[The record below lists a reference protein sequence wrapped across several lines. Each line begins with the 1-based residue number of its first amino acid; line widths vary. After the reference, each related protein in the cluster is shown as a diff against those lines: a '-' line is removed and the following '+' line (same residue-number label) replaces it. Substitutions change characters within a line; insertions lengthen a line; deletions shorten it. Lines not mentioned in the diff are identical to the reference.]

1 MNDSIDKRF
10 YKIKEVSELLDL
22 PASTLRFWET
32 QFTILKPRRNDGGT
46 RFYTPADI
54 EILKMIK
61 YLIKDKGLK
70 IEAAQE
76 AIRHNQSG
84 IRRHHRAIE
93 TLKDVRSRL
102 QSILAAL
109 NKLR

>member
-46 RFYTPADI
+46 RFYTP
-54 EILKMIK
+54 EI
-61 YLIKDKGLK
+61 G
-70 IEAAQE
+70 
-76 AIRHNQSG
+76 
-84 IRRHHRAIE
+84 RAH
-93 TLKDVRSRL
+93 V
-102 QSILAAL
+102 
-109 NKLR
+109 

>member
-22 PASTLRFWET
+22 PASTL
-32 QFTILKPRRNDGGT
+32 PRRNDGGT

-76 AIRHNQSG
+76 AIRHNHSG